1 MVQLPASGDV
11 RQFRAQAARAIGPQ
25 FALLRGP
32 LLASLG
38 AGEVAVSTLISPDLW
53 AGRPPRMSSVTP
65 GAVYAQLMGR
75 GRDRLA
81 RLRAQ
86 PTVASTLRAV
96 DEMTVRFNRRL
107 EHALDELNDS
117 SEEFLGRLSWQ
128 TYAE

>member
-25 FALLRGP
+25 FALLGGP
-32 LLASLG
+32 LLAWLG
-38 AGEVAVSTLISPDLW
+38 AGDVAMSTLTSPDLW
-53 AGRPPRMSSVTP
+53 SGRRPRLNAESP
-65 GAVYAQLMGR
+65 GGVYAQLMGR

-86 PTVASTLRAV
+86 PRVASTLRIV
-96 DEMTVRFNRRL
+96 DEMTVRINQRL
-107 EHALDELNDS
+107 EYALDELNDS

-128 TYAE
+128 AYAE